1 MATQSSCLLSPAS
14 NLHPDFQLLPGSQIF
29 PAVFQ
34 EGAGGQIPTA
44 SGGGKASSSKARGTA
59 GEVGEE
65 ILAQDIGSVLCPNR
79 RAHKASKGK
88 LMHTQLCGFFSPK
101 NLSLRKLTW
110 FCLRKI
116 NVRYLTLI
124 DCSCYY
130 HAQPARAFH
139 FLKKEQEPSYK

>member
-1 MATQSSCLLSPAS
+1 MATQPSCLLSPAS
-14 NLHPDFQLLPGSQIF
+14 NLHPDFQLLPGSQIL

-34 EGAGGQIPTA
+34 TGAGGQIPTA

-65 ILAQDIGSVLCPNR
+65 ILTQDISSVLCPNR
-79 RAHKASKGK
+79 RAHKAPNGK
-88 LMHTQLCGFFSPK
+88 LMHTQLCVFFPQ
-101 NLSLRKLTW
+101 NLSLLKLTQ